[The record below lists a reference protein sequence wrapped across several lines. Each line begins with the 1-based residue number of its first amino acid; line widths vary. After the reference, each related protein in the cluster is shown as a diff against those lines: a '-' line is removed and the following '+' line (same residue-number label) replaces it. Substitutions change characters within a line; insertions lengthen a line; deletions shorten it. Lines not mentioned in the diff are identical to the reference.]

1 MVATIRNLTS
11 SSATVKYF
19 RYEAGYY
26 IGSDVDAGALRAK
39 REEHREASAW
49 HGCGAEALG
58 LKPGARVS
66 TRAFE
71 RLLQG
76 HVPGTEIRLG
86 RVRHGGYE
94 RRPGFD
100 LTFSA
105 PKSVSLAALLPTERH
120 PRGDRSVVRAHDE
133 AVRATLDWVEET
145 FLETRGWDPETR
157 QRPRVK
163 APFMAAATFRHVA
176 SRNLDPQLHTHAVI
190 ANMTRNPEGRWRS
203 VDPVALHRN
212 ARLIGAYYRD
222 RLARNLIARGYSIVP
237 AMAGRIPSFD
247 IAGLGRELCEAFS
260 TRRRE
265 ILAFVE
271 DRGWDGSEAQRQIAT
286 LATRGRKAE
295 PLQAMLRTL
304 WRERAESLG
313 FGGVSVSRSVDG
325 VSLQPAPSALEIV
338 GRTVSRLEERYPVF
352 AERELEALA
361 LGHSPGRHSLGE
373 IREAVAWMVRDGHLV
388 EAELRG
394 SDRSYVTDRTLK
406 AERRVIAAM
415 KAGLGVGEALA
426 GADEVA
432 AHLAGAGLT
441 AGQQEAV
448 RTVLLSRDRIVGV
461 QGWAGTGKT
470 TMLHHVWELA
480 GDRPVVGLAPEARAA
495 RVLERES
502 GMNVRT
508 LQWFLTR
515 CGSALGDDRAEDR
528 LKQMFGGSLVVLDE
542 ASLVSTDRM
551 GSLMRIAD
559 RLGVARLVL
568 VGDTGQ
574 LRAVEAGQPFLQL
587 QRAGMTT
594 VQMDEVR
601 RQRNPV
607 LRAAVLA
614 SRSGEPGKAVEL
626 LGSSMHEVAF
636 DELGQAAARTWLAL
650 APEARERTLLLA
662 PTHAHRAEING
673 TVRAALADEG
683 VLRGKALLIERL
695 VSLGMT
701 RAEKG
706 DARNY
711 REGDAVVFHQDMVN
725 YRVRKDEALTV
736 TGIEGE
742 RVALRHPDGG
752 PRHIKPAGQV
762 RYDLEVYETR
772 PIEIRA
778 GDRIR
783 WTRNDHGRG
792 LINGERAEVAAIARG
807 RVRLVLEDGRKVS
820 LRADDPQLRHIDYA
834 WSSTVRGAQGSTADE
849 VIAVLDTSQ
858 RALTDQ
864 STFYVEISRAR
875 DRAVVLTDNLD
886 ELVEVLE
893 ANTGERATALDAVGE
908 PIEMDV
914 QALAQRIPQKAPL
927 WTPGEEWAA
936 LEARARRE
944 GTVAFRAE
952 GYDALMERVR
962 ALAEQPDLPAA
973 TRDILDGLLAYDRAC
988 RESDAAAREFLGLLD
1003 AHTETRR
1010 GLEEAAGS
1018 ARRTIAGL
1026 EGYGDWRALSE
1037 RLIASGEA
1045 LLADLGARA
1054 GDAGGE
1060 IRDGLGRLPALHAFD
1075 DAHRAFERLRD
1086 EVTAWAEEEDT
1097 IPFYAEGH
1105 DALLKSARALAGMAD
1120 LPAHALEAAEEV
1132 IAEAEAC
1139 ERRRAKIDALRA
1151 EATRLLKERGEM
1163 EVALSEVPEDQ
1174 LVPYTEG
1181 ADYAAWSARCEAAA
1195 ERWQAMRD
1203 DVDTWDPH
1211 LDRPGVGTAALE
1223 ADLARLGEL
1232 RGHDEAWAELCVM
1245 HSGIAERA
1253 RAEGKATFDLPEWN
1267 ELADKAGALLARPG
1281 LPEAAARGAK
1291 AVLDYDR
1298 RCREVDAFLE
1308 GAEAHGARWDALRA
1322 EAARRGENVS
1332 IIDLPGYAPL
1342 TEAEQTLRETG
1353 EAMLADGGGP
1363 QLTRVPDGAKRAA
1376 AALERLESHALLD
1389 RCVAAMNGLMES
1401 AGVAWASFPGDPPHK
1416 AFDDAEE
1423 LAKERGLEDEARRRL
1438 EAAIEEQAALLAR
1451 LAAIRQLLR
1460 DMEAL
1465 DRHEQEF
1472 GESAARYEGLLRDLV
1487 PGWEDWRAAHEAFPE
1502 AARPPLEDAAF
1513 EEFRQA
1519 RPDLVDEIREAVG
1532 IARDRLALAASEL
1545 DLDTAMGGAGYMEEA
1560 GAWQLDADDFTNA
1573 CGRDAVK
1580 GDLVCFSV
1588 GADSLPGSDGEVRVI
1603 AELVT
1608 RSAKMSDLDDPC
1620 TLETRWRSDGGPGG
1634 QITVP
1639 LGTLTGDG
1647 CTRAV
1652 RGPGD
1657 DDEAARSWAVDEQ
1670 AWELEAARQKL
1681 LEAIRRELHQSKK
1694 LSMGRA
1700 GG

>member
-1 MVATIRNLTS
+1 MVATVRNLTS
-11 SSATVKYF
+11 SSATLEYF
-19 RYEAGYY
+19 RHDGGYY
-26 IGSDVDAGALRAK
+26 VGSKGDAEALHAK

-49 HGCGAEALG
+49 HGSGLAALG

-66 TRAFE
+66 SRAFE
-71 RLLQG
+71 KLLQG

-86 RVRHGGYE
+86 RVRHGGHE
-94 RRPGFD
+94 RRPAFD

-133 AVRATLDWVEET
+133 AVRATLDWVEAA
-145 FLETRGWDPETR
+145 FLETRGWDPETG

-190 ANMTRNPEGRWRS
+190 ANMTRDPEGRWRS
-203 VDPVALHRN
+203 VDPMALHRN
-212 ARLIGAYYRD
+212 ARLIGSYYRD

-237 AMAGRIPSFD
+237 AMAGRVPSFD
-247 IAGLGRELCEAFS
+247 IAGLGRELCDAFS

-265 ILAFVE
+265 ILAYVE

-295 PLQAMLRTL
+295 PLQGMLRTL
-304 WRERAESLG
+304 WRERAEALG
-313 FGGVSVSRSVDG
+313 FGGVSRSVDG
-325 VSLQPAPSALEIV
+325 VSLPPAPSALEIV

-388 EAELRG
+388 EAQLRG

-415 KAGLGVGEALA
+415 KAGLGAGEALA

-441 AGQQEAV
+441 AGQEEAV
-448 RTVLLSRDRIVGV
+448 RTVLLSRDRVVGV

-470 TMLHHVWELA
+470 TMLRHVRELS
-480 GDRPVVGLAPEARAA
+480 GECPVVGLAPSAAAA
-495 RVLERES
+495 RVLERET

-515 CGSALGDDRAEDR
+515 CGSAPGDDRAEDR
-528 LKQMFGGSLVVLDE
+528 LKQQFGGSVVVLDE
-542 ASLVSTDRM
+542 ASMVSTDQM

-559 RLGVARLVL
+559 RLGAARLAL
-568 VGDTGQ
+568 VGDTRQ

-587 QRAGMTT
+587 QRAGMATA
-594 VQMDEVR
+594 QMDEFR
-601 RQRNPV
+601 RQRDPV

-626 LGSSMHEVAF
+626 LGSSMHEVAY
-636 DELGQAAARTWLAL
+636 DELGEAAARTWLAL

-662 PTHAHRAEING
+662 PTHALRAEIHG

-683 VLRGKALLIERL
+683 VLRGKALTIERL

-752 PRHIKPAGQV
+752 PRRIKPAGQV
-762 RYDLEVYETR
+762 RYRLDVYETR

-807 RVRLVLEDGRKVS
+807 RVRLVLEDGRTVS
-820 LRADDPQLRHIDYA
+820 LRAEDPQLRHIDYA
-834 WSSTVRGAQGSTADE
+834 WSSTVRGAQGSTADG

-886 ELVEVLE
+886 ELVDVLE

-908 PIEMDV
+908 PIETDV

-944 GTVAFRAE
+944 GRVAFRTE
-952 GYDALMERVR
+952 GYDALLERAR

-973 TRDILDGLLAYDRAC
+973 TREVIDGLLAYDRAC
-988 RESDAAAREFLGLLD
+988 REGDAAAREFLGLLA
-1003 AHTETRR
+1003 AHAETRR
-1010 GLEEAAGS
+1010 GLEEAAG
-1018 ARRTIAGL
+1018 AAGCAIAGL
-1026 EGYGDWRALSE
+1026 EGYGEWRALSA
-1037 RLIASGEA
+1037 RLIANGEA
-1045 LLADLGARA
+1045 LLADLGAQA

-1060 IRDGLGRLPALHAFD
+1060 IRDGLGRLPALHALD
-1075 DAHRAFERLRD
+1075 DAHRAFESLRD
-1086 EVTAWAEEEDT
+1086 EVVARAAAEET
-1097 IPFYAEGH
+1097 IPYYAQGH
-1105 DALLKSARALAGMAD
+1105 DALLESARALAVMAD
-1120 LPAHALEAAEEV
+1120 LPTHARHAAGEV

-1139 ERRRAKIDALRA
+1139 ERRCAEIDALRA
-1151 EATRLLKERGEM
+1151 EATVLLKERGEM
-1163 EVALSEVPEDQ
+1163 EAALSEVPKNQ
-1174 LVPYTEG
+1174 LVPCTEG
-1181 ADYAAWSARCEAAA
+1181 ADYAEWSARCEAA
-1195 ERWQAMRD
+1195 EESWQSMRGEA
-1203 DVDTWDPH
+1203 DTWDPH
-1211 LDRPGVGTAALE
+1211 LDRLGEGKAALE
-1223 ADLARLGEL
+1223 ADMQELQDL
-1232 RGHDEAWAELCVM
+1232 RGHDEAWAALYAMRSEIVERVR
-1245 HSGIAERA
+1245 AERTPA
-1253 RAEGKATFDLPEWN
+1253 FDLPEWDAF
-1267 ELADKAGALLARPG
+1267 ADRARALKARPG
-1281 LPEAAARGAK
+1281 LPEAADRAAE

-1298 RCREVDAFLE
+1298 RCREVDAFFE

-1322 EAARRGENVS
+1322 EAAHGENVS
-1332 IIDLPGYAPL
+1332 IVDLPGYAPL
-1342 TEAEQTLRETG
+1342 TEAELALHATG
-1353 EAMLADGGGP
+1353 ERVLAGGGGP
-1363 QLTRVPDGAKRAA
+1363 HLDRVPDGAERAA
-1376 AALERLESHALLD
+1376 DAFEQLESHALLD
-1389 RCVAAMNGLMES
+1389 RYVVAMDGLEEA
-1401 AGVAWASFPGDPPHK
+1401 AGGAWATLPDISPDK
-1416 AFDDAEE
+1416 ALDEAQTLANEPALEE
-1423 LAKERGLEDEARRRL
+1423 EARRRL
-1438 EAAIEEQAALLAR
+1438 EAAAEEHEALLAQ
-1451 LAAIRQLLR
+1451 LAAIGQLLR

-1465 DRHEQEF
+1465 DRLEQEF
-1472 GESAARYEGLLRDLV
+1472 GKSAARFEGLPRSLV
-1487 PGWEDWRAAHEAFPE
+1487 PGWEDFRAAHEAFPE

-1513 EEFRQA
+1513 ETFRQD
-1519 RPDLVDEIREAVG
+1519 RPDLVDELREAVG
-1532 IARDRLALAASEL
+1532 IVQDRLAPAASEL
-1545 DLDTAMGGAGYMEEA
+1545 DLDNAMGGAAYLEEA
-1560 GAWQLDADDFTNA
+1560 GAWQPDATDFPIE
-1573 CGRDAVK
+1573 CKRDIVA
-1580 GDLVCFSV
+1580 GDIVHFTAQ
-1588 GADSLPGSDGEVRVI
+1588 ADALPGSLDGEDAREVQVVALIVDRT
-1603 AELVT
+1603 AGKWEDE
-1608 RSAKMSDLDDPC
+1608 DLC
-1620 TLETRWRSDGGPGG
+1620 TLETLWRSDDGPGG
-1634 QITVP
+1634 TFAEQLDLLTV
-1639 LGTLTGDG
+1639 GD
-1647 CTRAV
+1647 CARMMREQEEERVSAEVELEEARAV
-1652 RGPGD
+1652 
-1657 DDEAARSWAVDEQ
+1657 V
-1670 AWELEAARQKL
+1670 WE
-1681 LEAIRRELHQSKK
+1681 IH
-1694 LSMGRA
+1694 LSMSMTM
-1700 GG
+1700 

>member
-26 IGSDVDAGALRAK
+26 IGSKGDAEALRAK

-66 TRAFE
+66 SRAFE
-71 RLLQG
+71 KLLQG

-145 FLETRGWDPETR
+145 FLETRGWDPETGR
-157 QRPRVK
+157 RPRVK
-163 APFMAAATFRHVA
+163 VPFMAAALFRHIA

-190 ANMTRNPEGRWRS
+190 ANVTRDPEGRWRS
-203 VDPVALHRN
+203 VDPIALHRN

-222 RLARNLIARGYSIVP
+222 RLARNLIAHGYSIVP

-265 ILAFVE
+265 VLAYVE

-295 PLQAMLRTL
+295 PLQGMLRTL

-313 FGGVSVSRSVDG
+313 FGAVSISRSVDG
-325 VSLQPAPSALEIV
+325 VSLPPAPSALEIV

-388 EAELRG
+388 EAQLRG

-415 KAGLGVGEALA
+415 KAGLGAGEALA

-441 AGQQEAV
+441 AGQEEAV

-470 TMLHHVWELA
+470 TMLRHVWELA
-480 GDRPVVGLAPEARAA
+480 GERPVLGLAPEARAA

-515 CGSALGDDRAEDR
+515 CGSALGDDGAEDR
-528 LKQMFGGSLVVLDE
+528 LRQMFGGSVVVLDE

-551 GSLMRIAD
+551 GSLMRIAA
-559 RLGVARLVL
+559 RLGAARLVL

-636 DELGQAAARTWLAL
+636 DELGAEAARTWLAL
-650 APEARERTLLLA
+650 APEARDRTLLLA
-662 PTHAHRAEING
+662 PTHALRAEING
-673 TVRAALADEG
+673 TIRAELADEG
-683 VLRGKALLIERL
+683 GLRGKALTIERL

-706 DARNY
+706 DVRNY
-711 REGDAVVFHQDMVN
+711 REGDAVMFHQDMVN

-736 TGIEGE
+736 TGIEGD
-742 RVALRHPDGG
+742 RVLLRHPGGG

-783 WTRNDHGRG
+783 WTRNDHGRE
-792 LINGERAEVAAIARG
+792 LVNGERAEVAAIARG

-834 WSSTVRGAQGSTADE
+834 WSSTVRGAQGSTADG

-914 QALAQRIPQKAPL
+914 QALAQRIPLKAPL

-952 GYDALMERVR
+952 GYDALMERAR
-962 ALAEQPDLPAA
+962 TLAEQPDLPAA
-973 TRDILDGLLAYDRAC
+973 TQEVLDGLEAYDRAC
-988 RESDAAAREFLGLLD
+988 REGDAAAREFLGLLD
-1003 AHTETRR
+1003 AHAETRQ
-1010 GLEEAAGS
+1010 GLEEAAG
-1018 ARRTIAGL
+1018 ADGRTIAGL

-1037 RLIASGEA
+1037 RLIANGEA
-1045 LLADLGARA
+1045 LLA
-1054 GDAGGE
+1054 
-1060 IRDGLGRLPALHAFD
+1060 
-1075 DAHRAFERLRD
+1075 
-1086 EVTAWAEEEDT
+1086 V
-1097 IPFYAEGH
+1097 
-1105 DALLKSARALAGMAD
+1105 LA
-1120 LPAHALEAAEEV
+1120 
-1132 IAEAEAC
+1132 I
-1139 ERRRAKIDALRA
+1139 
-1151 EATRLLKERGEM
+1151 T
-1163 EVALSEVPEDQ
+1163 Q
-1174 LVPYTEG
+1174 
-1181 ADYAAWSARCEAAA
+1181 
-1195 ERWQAMRD
+1195 
-1203 DVDTWDPH
+1203 
-1211 LDRPGVGTAALE
+1211 
-1223 ADLARLGEL
+1223 
-1232 RGHDEAWAELCVM
+1232 
-1245 HSGIAERA
+1245 
-1253 RAEGKATFDLPEWN
+1253 
-1267 ELADKAGALLARPG
+1267 
-1281 LPEAAARGAK
+1281 
-1291 AVLDYDR
+1291 
-1298 RCREVDAFLE
+1298 
-1308 GAEAHGARWDALRA
+1308 
-1322 EAARRGENVS
+1322 
-1332 IIDLPGYAPL
+1332 
-1342 TEAEQTLRETG
+1342 
-1353 EAMLADGGGP
+1353 
-1363 QLTRVPDGAKRAA
+1363 KRA
-1376 AALERLESHALLD
+1376 
-1389 RCVAAMNGLMES
+1389 
-1401 AGVAWASFPGDPPHK
+1401 
-1416 AFDDAEE
+1416 
-1423 LAKERGLEDEARRRL
+1423 
-1438 EAAIEEQAALLAR
+1438 
-1451 LAAIRQLLR
+1451 
-1460 DMEAL
+1460 
-1465 DRHEQEF
+1465 
-1472 GESAARYEGLLRDLV
+1472 Y
-1487 PGWEDWRAAHEAFPE
+1487 
-1502 AARPPLEDAAF
+1502 
-1513 EEFRQA
+1513 
-1519 RPDLVDEIREAVG
+1519 
-1532 IARDRLALAASEL
+1532 
-1545 DLDTAMGGAGYMEEA
+1545 
-1560 GAWQLDADDFTNA
+1560 
-1573 CGRDAVK
+1573 
-1580 GDLVCFSV
+1580 
-1588 GADSLPGSDGEVRVI
+1588 SLI
-1603 AELVT
+1603 
-1608 RSAKMSDLDDPC
+1608 
-1620 TLETRWRSDGGPGG
+1620 
-1634 QITVP
+1634 
-1639 LGTLTGDG
+1639 
-1647 CTRAV
+1647 
-1652 RGPGD
+1652 
-1657 DDEAARSWAVDEQ
+1657 
-1670 AWELEAARQKL
+1670 
-1681 LEAIRRELHQSKK
+1681 
-1694 LSMGRA
+1694 
-1700 GG
+1700 

>member
-1 MVATIRNLTS
+1 MVATVRNLTS
-11 SSATVKYF
+11 SSATLEYF
-19 RYEAGYY
+19 RHDGGYY
-26 IGSDVDAGALRAK
+26 VGSKGDAGALHAK

-49 HGCGAEALG
+49 HGSGLEALG

-66 TRAFE
+66 SRAFE

-86 RVRHGGYE
+86 RVRHGGHE
-94 RRPGFD
+94 RRPAFD

-133 AVRATLDWVEET
+133 AVRATLDWVEEA

-190 ANMTRNPEGRWRS
+190 ANMTRDADGRWRS
-203 VDPVALHRN
+203 VDPMALHRN

-237 AMAGRIPSFD
+237 AMAGRVPSFD
-247 IAGLGRELCEAFS
+247 IAGFGRELREAFS

-265 ILAFVE
+265 ILAYVE
-271 DRGWDGSEAQRQIAT
+271 DRGWDGTEAQRQIAT

-295 PLQAMLRTL
+295 PLQGMLRTL
-304 WRERAESLG
+304 WGERAEALG
-313 FGGVSVSRSVDG
+313 FGAVSVSRSRDG
-325 VSLQPAPSALEIV
+325 VSLPPAPSALEIV

-352 AERELEALA
+352 AECELEALA

-373 IREAVAWMVRDGHLV
+373 IREAVAWMVKDGHLV
-388 EAELRG
+388 EAEQRG

-415 KAGLGVGEALA
+415 KAGLGAGEALA
-426 GADEVA
+426 GAGEVA

-441 AGQQEAV
+441 AGQEEAV

-470 TMLHHVWELA
+470 TMLRHVRGLA
-480 GDRPVVGLAPEARAA
+480 GKRPVLGLAPEARAA

-515 CGSALGDDRAEDR
+515 CGSALGDDGAEDR

-559 RLGVARLVL
+559 RLGVARLAL

-574 LRAVEAGQPFLQL
+574 LRAVDAGQPFLQL

-594 VQMDEVR
+594 VEMDEIR

-636 DELGQAAARTWLAL
+636 DELGEAAARVWLAL

-662 PTHAHRAEING
+662 PTHARRDEIHE
-673 TVRAALADEG
+673 TVRAVLADEG
-683 VLRGKALLIERL
+683 VLRGKALTIERL
-695 VSLGMT
+695 VNLGMT
-701 RAEKG
+701 RAEKA
-706 DARNY
+706 DVRNY

-725 YRVRKDEALTV
+725 YRLKKDEALTV

-742 RVALRHPDGG
+742 RVALGHPDGK
-752 PRHIKPAGQV
+752 PRHVKPAGRV
-762 RYDLEVYETR
+762 RYYLDVFETR

-792 LINGERAEVAAIARG
+792 LINGERAEVAAIARN
-807 RVRLVLEDGRKVS
+807 RVRLVLEEGREVS

-834 WSSTVRGAQGSTADE
+834 WSSTVRGAQGSTADG
-849 VIAVLDTSQ
+849 VIAVLDTSH

-914 QALAQRIPQKAPL
+914 QALALRIPQKAPL

-962 ALAEQPDLPAA
+962 VLAERPDLPAA
-973 TRDILDGLLAYDRAC
+973 TREVLDGLLAYDRAC
-988 RESDAAAREFLGLLD
+988 REGDAAAREFAALLA
-1003 AHTETRR
+1003 AHAKTRR
-1010 GLEEAAGS
+1010 GLEEAAG
-1018 ARRTIAGL
+1018 ADGHAIAGL
-1026 EGYGDWRALSE
+1026 EGYGDWRAHSA
-1037 RLIASGEA
+1037 RLIANGEA
-1045 LLADLGARA
+1045 LLAELGALA
-1054 GDAGGE
+1054 GDAGRE
-1060 IRDGLGRLPALHAFD
+1060 IRDGLSRLPALHTLD
-1075 DAHRAFERLRD
+1075 DAHRAFETLRD
-1086 EVTAWAEEEDT
+1086 QVARAAEEEDT
-1097 IPFYAEGH
+1097 IPYYAEGH

-1120 LPAHALEAAEEV
+1120 LSAHARKAAEEV
-1132 IAEAEAC
+1132 VAEAKAC
-1139 ERRRAKIDALRA
+1139 KRRRAEIGALGTK
-1151 EATRLLKERGEM
+1151 ATKLLKKRGEI
-1163 EVALSEVPEDQ
+1163 ETAFREDPANR
-1174 LVPYTEG
+1174 LVPTTG
-1181 ADYAAWSARCEAAA
+1181 SPDYAAWSARCEAA
-1195 ERWQAMRD
+1195 EKRWKAIRSD
-1203 DVDTWDPH
+1203 AVTWDPH
-1211 LDRPGVGTAALE
+1211 LDRPEVDKEALE
-1223 ADLARLGEL
+1223 ADMDRLGDL
-1232 RGHDEAWAELCVM
+1232 RGHDKAWAALYAIRSDIV
-1245 HSGIAERA
+1245 ERA
-1253 RAEGKATFDLPEWN
+1253 RAERTAPFDLPEWDAF
-1267 ELADKAGALLARPG
+1267 ADKARALKARPG
-1281 LPEAAARGAK
+1281 LPEAADRAAE
-1291 AVLDYDR
+1291 AVLDYDS
-1298 RCREVDAFLE
+1298 RCRFLPS
-1308 GAEAHGARWDALRA
+1308 AEAHGARWDALRA
-1322 EAARRGENVS
+1322 EAATGENVS
-1332 IIDLPGYAPL
+1332 IVDLSGYAPL
-1342 TEAEQTLRETG
+1342 TEAERTLRETG
-1353 EAMLADGGGP
+1353 EAILADGGGP
-1363 QLTRVPDGAKRAA
+1363 HLDRIPDGAARAA
-1376 AALERLESHALLD
+1376 AALEGLESHALLD
-1389 RCVAAMNGLMES
+1389 RCVAAMNGLEEA
-1401 AGVAWASFPGDPPHK
+1401 AGGAWASFPGDPLGETVE
-1416 AFDDAEE
+1416 DAEA

-1438 EAAIEEQAALLAR
+1438 KAAIEEQAALLAQ

-1487 PGWEDWRAAHEAFPE
+1487 PGWGDWRTAHEAFPE

-1519 RPDLVDEIREAVG
+1519 RPDVVDEIRKAVETV
-1532 IARDRLALAASEL
+1532 RDRLALAAPEL
-1545 DLDTAMGGAGYMEEA
+1545 GLDTAMGGAAYLEET
-1560 GAWQLDADDFTNA
+1560 GAWQPDAADFSIE
-1573 CGRDAVK
+1573 CKRDIVA
-1580 GDLVCFSV
+1580 GDIVHFMAQ
-1588 GADSLPGSDGEVRVI
+1588 ADALPGSLDGEDAREVQVLALIVDRT
-1603 AELVT
+1603 AGKWEDE
-1608 RSAKMSDLDDPC
+1608 DLC
-1620 TLETRWRSDGGPGG
+1620 TLETLWRSDDGPGG
-1634 QITVP
+1634 TFALQLDVLTV
-1639 LGTLTGDG
+1639 GD
-1647 CTRAV
+1647 CARMMREQEEERVSAEVELEEARAV
-1652 RGPGD
+1652 
-1657 DDEAARSWAVDEQ
+1657 V
-1670 AWELEAARQKL
+1670 WE
-1681 LEAIRRELHQSKK
+1681 IH
-1694 LSMGRA
+1694 LSMKMSRTR
-1700 GG
+1700 

>member
-1 MVATIRNLTS
+1 MVTTVRNLTS
-11 SSATVKYF
+11 SSATVQYF

-26 IGSDVDAGALRAK
+26 IGSKGDAEALRAK

-145 FLETRGWDPETR
+145 LLETRGWDPETR

-163 APFMAAATFRHVA
+163 APFMAAALFRHVA

-190 ANMTRNPEGRWRS
+190 ANMTRDPKGRWRS
-203 VDPVALHRN
+203 VDPIALHRN

-260 TRRRE
+260 MRRRE
-265 ILAFVE
+265 ILAYVE

-313 FGGVSVSRSVDG
+313 FGAVSISRSVEG
-325 VSLQPAPSALEIV
+325 VSLPPAPSALEIV

-415 KAGLGVGEALA
+415 KAGLGAGEALA

-470 TMLHHVWELA
+470 TMLRHVWELA
-480 GDRPVVGLAPEARAA
+480 GDRPVLGLAPEARAA

-528 LKQMFGGSLVVLDE
+528 LRQMFGGSLVVLDE

-636 DELGQAAARTWLAL
+636 DELGEAAARTWLAL

-662 PTHAHRAEING
+662 PTHAHRADING

-683 VLRGKALLIERL
+683 VLRGKALTIERL

-706 DARNY
+706 DVRNY

-742 RVALRHPDGG
+742 RVVLRHPDGR
-752 PRHIKPAGQV
+752 PRHIKPAGRV
-762 RYDLEVYETR
+762 RYDLDVYETR

-783 WTRNDHGRG
+783 WTRNDHGRE
-792 LINGERAEVAAIARG
+792 LVNGERAEVAAIARG

-834 WSSTVRGAQGSTADE
+834 WSSTVRGAQGSTADG

-908 PIEMDV
+908 PIETDV
-914 QALAQRIPQKAPL
+914 QVLARRIPQKAPL

-936 LEARARRE
+936 VEARARRE

-952 GYDALMERVR
+952 GYDALLERAR
-962 ALAEQPDLPAA
+962 ALTERPDLPAA
-973 TRDILDGLLAYDRAC
+973 TREVLDGLLAYDRAC
-988 RESDAAAREFLGLLD
+988 REGDAAAREFLGLLD
-1003 AHTETRR
+1003 AHAETRR
-1010 GLEEAAGS
+1010 VLEEAAG
-1018 ARRTIAGL
+1018 AAGRAIAGL
-1026 EGYGDWRALSE
+1026 EGYGDWRAYSG
-1037 RLIASGEA
+1037 RLIANGEA
-1045 LLADLGARA
+1045 LLAELGARA

-1060 IRDGLGRLPALHAFD
+1060 IRDGLGRLPALHALD
-1075 DAHRAFERLRD
+1075 DAHRAFETLRD
-1086 EVTAWAEEEDT
+1086 EVTARAAEEDT
-1097 IPFYAEGH
+1097 IPYYAEGH

-1120 LPAHALEAAEEV
+1120 LPAHAREAAEEV
-1132 IAEAEAC
+1132 IADAKAC
-1139 ERRRAKIDALRA
+1139 ERRRAEIDALRA
-1151 EATRLLKERGEM
+1151 EAARLLKERGEM
-1163 EVALSEVPEDQ
+1163 EAAFREDPANR
-1174 LVPYTEG
+1174 LVPTTEG
-1181 ADYAAWSARCEAAA
+1181 ADYAAWSARCEAA
-1195 ERWQAMRD
+1195 EKRWKAMHD
-1203 DVDTWDPH
+1203 DADTWDPH
-1211 LDRPGVGTAALE
+1211 LARLGDGKAALE
-1223 ADLARLGEL
+1223 ADMDRLGDL
-1232 RGHDEAWAELCVM
+1232 RGHDKAWAELYAMRSDIV
-1245 HSGIAERA
+1245 ERA
-1253 RAEGKATFDLPEWN
+1253 RAEGKVTFDLPEWN

-1281 LPEAAARGAK
+1281 LPEAAARGAR
-1291 AVLDYDR
+1291 AILDYDS
-1298 RCREVDAFLE
+1298 RCRFLPS
-1308 GAEAHGARWDALRA
+1308 AEAHGARWDALQA
-1322 EAARRGENVS
+1322 EAARGENVS

-1342 TEAEQTLRETG
+1342 TEAERALRAVG
-1353 EAMLADGGGP
+1353 EAMLAGGGGP
-1363 QLTRVPDGAKRAA
+1363 HLDRVPDGAKRAA
-1376 AALERLESHALLD
+1376 TAQERLESHALLD
-1389 RCVAAMNGLMES
+1389 RCVAAMNGLEEA
-1401 AGVAWASFPGDPPHK
+1401 AGGAWASFPGDPPHK

-1438 EAAIEEQAALLAR
+1438 EAAIEEQAALLAQ

-1465 DRHEQEF
+1465 DRLEQEF
-1472 GESAARYEGLLRDLV
+1472 VESAAQYEGLLRDLV
-1487 PGWEDWRAAHEAFPE
+1487 PGWGDWRAAHEAFPE
-1502 AARPPLEDAAF
+1502 AARPPLEDTAF

-1519 RPDLVDEIREAVG
+1519 RPDLADEIREAVG
-1532 IARDRLALAASEL
+1532 TARDRLALAASEL

-1560 GAWQLDADDFTNA
+1560 GAWQLDAADFTNA

-1588 GADSLPGSDGEVRVI
+1588 GADSLPGSDGEEREVRVI

-1652 RGPGD
+1652 RPPGD

-1670 AWELEAARQKL
+1670 EWELEAARREL
-1681 LEAIRRELHQSKK
+1681 LEAIRRERHESK
-1694 LSMGRA
+1694 SMKM
-1700 GG
+1700 

>member
-11 SSATVKYF
+11 SSATVEYF
-19 RYEAGYY
+19 RHEAGYY
-26 IGSDVDAGALRAK
+26 IGLKGDAEALRAK

-49 HGCGAEALG
+49 HGSGLEALG

-66 TRAFE
+66 SRAFE
-71 RLLQG
+71 ELLQG

-86 RVRHGGYE
+86 RVRHGE
-94 RRPGFD
+94 HEHRPGFD

-120 PRGDRSVVRAHDE
+120 PRGDRLVKQAHDE
-133 AVRATLDWVEET
+133 AVRATLNWVEKT
-145 FLETRGWDPETR
+145 FLETRGWDPETGR
-157 QRPRVK
+157 RPRVK
-163 APFMAAATFRHVA
+163 APFMTAALFRHIA

-190 ANMTRNPEGRWRS
+190 VNVTRDADDRWRS

-222 RLARNLIARGYSIVP
+222 QLARNLIARKYSIVP

-247 IAGLGRELCEAFS
+247 IAGLGRELCDAFS

-265 ILAFVE
+265 ILAYVE
-271 DRGWDGSEAQRQIAT
+271 DRGWNGSEAQRQIAT

-295 PLQAMLRTL
+295 PLKAMLRTL

-313 FGGVSVSRSVDG
+313 FGAISVSRSREG
-325 VSLQPAPSALEIV
+325 VSLPPVPSALEIV

-352 AERELEALA
+352 PERELEALA
-361 LGHSPGRHSLGE
+361 LSHSPGRYSLDK

-388 EAELRG
+388 EAQLRG

-415 KAGLGVGEALA
+415 KAGLGAGEALA

-441 AGQQEAV
+441 AGQEEAV

-470 TMLHHVWELA
+470 TMLRHVRELA
-480 GDRPVVGLAPEARAA
+480 GERPVLGLAPEARAA

-515 CGSALGDDRAEDR
+515 CGSALGDEGAEDR
-528 LKQMFGGSLVVLDE
+528 LRQMFGGSLVVLDE

-587 QRAGMTT
+587 QRAGMAT

-614 SRSGEPGKAVEL
+614 ARSGEPGKAVEL

-636 DELGQAAARTWLAL
+636 DELGQEAARIWLAL

-662 PTHAHRAEING
+662 PTHALRAEING
-673 TVRAALADEG
+673 TIRAALADEG
-683 VLRGKALLIERL
+683 VLRGKALTIERL
-695 VSLGMT
+695 VSLHMT
-701 RAEKG
+701 GAEKG
-706 DARNY
+706 DVRNY
-711 REGDAVVFHQDMVN
+711 REGDAVMFHQDMVN

-736 TGIEGE
+736 TGIEGD
-742 RVALRHPDGG
+742 RVLLRHPDGG
-752 PRHIKPAGQV
+752 SRHIKPAGEV
-762 RYDLEVYETR
+762 RHDLEVYETR

-783 WTRNDHGRG
+783 WTRNDNGRE
-792 LINGERAEVAAIARG
+792 LINGEQAEVAAIARG

-834 WSSTVRGAQGSTADE
+834 WSSTVRGAQGSTEDG

-914 QALAQRIPQKAPL
+914 QALAQRIPLKGRIC
-927 WTPGEEWAA
+927 TPDEEWAA
-936 LEARARRE
+936 VEARARRE

-973 TRDILDGLLAYDRAC
+973 TREVLDRLLAYDRAC
-988 RESDAAAREFLGLLD
+988 REGDAAAREFLGLLA
-1003 AHTETRR
+1003 AHAETRR
-1010 GLEEAAGS
+1010 GLEEAAG
-1018 ARRTIAGL
+1018 AAGRAIAGL
-1026 EGYGDWRALSE
+1026 EGYGDWRALSA
-1037 RLIASGEA
+1037 RLIANGEA
-1045 LLADLGARA
+1045 LLAELGARA

-1060 IRDGLGRLPALHAFD
+1060 IRDGLGRLPALHTLD
-1075 DAHRAFERLRD
+1075 DAHRAFDRLRD
-1086 EVTAWAEEEDT
+1086 EVTARAAEEDT
-1097 IPFYAEGH
+1097 ITYYAEGH
-1105 DALLKSARALAGMAD
+1105 DALLESARALAGMAD
-1120 LPAHALEAAEEV
+1120 LPAHALEAAGEV

-1139 ERRRAKIDALRA
+1139 ERRRAEIVALRA
-1151 EATRLLKERGEM
+1151 EATLLLEKRGEM
-1163 EVALSEVPEDQ
+1163 EAALSEVPEDQ
-1174 LVPYTEG
+1174 LVPYTRD
-1181 ADYAAWSARCEAAA
+1181 ADYAAWSADCEEAA
-1195 ERWQAMRD
+1195 EGWQAMRD
-1203 DVDTWDPH
+1203 ERDTWDPH
-1211 LDRPGVGTAALE
+1211 LDRPGVGKAALE
-1223 ADLARLGEL
+1223 ADLDRLGEL
-1232 RGHDEAWAELCVM
+1232 RGHDEAWAKLCVM
-1245 HSGIAERA
+1245 HGGIAERA
-1253 RAEGKATFDLPEWN
+1253 RAEGKATFDQPEWDAFAN
-1267 ELADKAGALLARPG
+1267 KAGALLARPG
-1281 LPEAAARGAK
+1281 LPEAAARGAR
-1291 AVLDYDR
+1291 AILDYDR
-1298 RCREVDAFLE
+1298 RCREVDAFLAS
-1308 GAEAHGARWDALRA
+1308 AEAHGARWDALRA
-1322 EAARRGENVS
+1322 EAATGENVS
-1332 IIDLPGYAPL
+1332 IVDLPGYAPL
-1342 TEAEQTLRETG
+1342 TEAEGALRETG
-1353 EAMLADGGGP
+1353 EAILADHTGTH
-1363 QLTRVPDGAKRAA
+1363 LTRVQDGAALA
-1376 AALERLESHALLD
+1376 TAALERLESHALLD
-1389 RCVAAMNGLMES
+1389 RCVAAIDALKEA
-1401 AGVAWASFPGDPPHK
+1401 AGGAWASLPGDPPHK
-1416 AFDDAEE
+1416 ALEDAEA

-1438 EAAIEEQAALLAR
+1438 EAAIEEQAALLAQ

-1472 GESAARYEGLLRDLV
+1472 GESAARYEELPRSLV

-1519 RPDLVDEIREAVG
+1519 RPDLVDQIREAVG
-1532 IARDRLALAASEL
+1532 VARDRLALAASEL

-1588 GADSLPGSDGEVRVI
+1588 GADSLPGGDGEEREVRVI

-1620 TLETRWRSDGGPGG
+1620 TLETLWRSDGGPTG

-1639 LGTLTGDG
+1639 LGTLAGDG

-1670 AWELEAARQKL
+1670 AWKLEEERREL
-1681 LEAIRRELHQSKK
+1681 LEAMRRERH
-1694 LSMGRA
+1694 LSMKMKI
-1700 GG
+1700 

>member
-1 MVATIRNLTS
+1 M
-11 SSATVKYF
+11 
-19 RYEAGYY
+19 
-26 IGSDVDAGALRAK
+26 
-39 REEHREASAW
+39 
-49 HGCGAEALG
+49 
-58 LKPGARVS
+58 
-66 TRAFE
+66 
-71 RLLQG
+71 
-76 HVPGTEIRLG
+76 
-86 RVRHGGYE
+86 
-94 RRPGFD
+94 
-100 LTFSA
+100 
-105 PKSVSLAALLPTERH
+105 
-120 PRGDRSVVRAHDE
+120 
-133 AVRATLDWVEET
+133 
-145 FLETRGWDPETR
+145 
-157 QRPRVK
+157 
-163 APFMAAATFRHVA
+163 
-176 SRNLDPQLHTHAVI
+176 
-190 ANMTRNPEGRWRS
+190 
-203 VDPVALHRN
+203 DPVALHRN

-247 IAGLGRELCEAFS
+247 IAGFGRELCEAFS

-265 ILAFVE
+265 LLAYVE
-271 DRGWDGSEAQRQIAT
+271 DRGWNGSEAQRQIAT

-295 PLQAMLRTL
+295 PLQGMLRTL
-304 WRERAESLG
+304 WRERAEALG
-313 FGGVSVSRSVDG
+313 FGAVSVSRSREG
-325 VSLQPAPSALEIV
+325 VSLPPAPSALEIV

-388 EAELRG
+388 EAQLRG

-415 KAGLGVGEALA
+415 KAGLGAGEALA

-470 TMLHHVWELA
+470 TMLRHVWELA
-480 GDRPVVGLAPEARAA
+480 GDRPVLGLAPEARAA

-515 CGSALGDDRAEDR
+515 CGSAVGDDRAEDR
-528 LKQMFGGSLVVLDE
+528 LKQMFGGSVVVLDE

-636 DELGQAAARTWLAL
+636 DELGQEAARIWLAL
-650 APEARERTLLLA
+650 APEARDRTLLLA

-673 TVRAALADEG
+673 TIRAALADEG

-701 RAEKG
+701 GAEKG
-706 DARNY
+706 DVRNY
-711 REGDAVVFHQDMVN
+711 REGDAVMFHQDMVN

-752 PRHIKPAGQV
+752 PRHIKPAGRV

-820 LRADDPQLRHIDYA
+820 LRAEDPQLRHIDYA
-834 WSSTVRGAQGSTADE
+834 WSSTVRGAQGSTADG

-908 PIEMDV
+908 PIETDV
-914 QALAQRIPQKAPL
+914 QVLARRIPQKAPL

-936 LEARARRE
+936 VEARARRE

-952 GYDALMERVR
+952 GYDALMERAR
-962 ALAEQPDLPAA
+962 ALTERPDLPAA
-973 TRDILDGLLAYDRAC
+973 TREVLDGLLAYDRAC
-988 RESDAAAREFLGLLD
+988 REGDAAAREFLGLLA
-1003 AHTETRR
+1003 AHAETRR
-1010 GLEEAAGS
+1010 GLEEAAG
-1018 ARRTIAGL
+1018 AAGRAIAGL
-1026 EGYGDWRALSE
+1026 EGYGDWRALSA
-1037 RLIASGEA
+1037 RLIANGEA
-1045 LLADLGARA
+1045 LLAELGARA

-1060 IRDGLGRLPALHAFD
+1060 IRDGLGRLPALHALD
-1075 DAHRAFERLRD
+1075 DAHRAFETLRD
-1086 EVTAWAEEEDT
+1086 EVTARAAEEDT
-1097 IPFYAEGH
+1097 IPYYAEGH
-1105 DALLKSARALAGMAD
+1105 DALLESARALAAMAD
-1120 LPAHALEAAEEV
+1120 LPAHALEAAGEV
-1132 IAEAEAC
+1132 IAEATAC
-1139 ERRRAKIDALRA
+1139 ERRRAEIVALRA
-1151 EATRLLKERGEM
+1151 EATTLLKERGEM
-1163 EVALSEVPEDQ
+1163 EAALSEVPEDQ

-1181 ADYAAWSARCEAAA
+1181 TDYAAWSARCEGAA

-1203 DVDTWDPH
+1203 EPDTWGPH
-1211 LDRPGVGTAALE
+1211 LDRPGVGKAALE
-1223 ADLARLGEL
+1223 ADLDRLGEL
-1232 RGHDEAWAELCVM
+1232 RGHDEAWAKLYAM
-1245 HSGIAERA
+1245 HGGIAERA
-1253 RAEGKATFDLPEWN
+1253 RAEGKATFDQPEWDAF
-1267 ELADKAGALLARPG
+1267 ADKAGALLARPG
-1281 LPEAAARGAK
+1281 LPEAAARGAR
-1291 AVLDYDR
+1291 AILDYDR

-1322 EAARRGENVS
+1322 EAARGENVS

-1342 TEAEQTLRETG
+1342 TEAERALRETG
-1353 EAMLADGGGP
+1353 EAILADRTGTHLTPRVQDGP
-1363 QLTRVPDGAKRAA
+1363 VRAA

-1389 RCVAAMNGLMES
+1389 RCVAAMDALKEA
-1401 AGVAWASFPGDPPHK
+1401 AGGVWASLPGDPSHK
-1416 AFDDAEE
+1416 ALEDAEA
-1423 LAKERGLEDEARRRL
+1423 LAKERALEDAARRRL

-1451 LAAIRQLLR
+1451 LVAIRQLLR

-1465 DRHEQEF
+1465 DRLEQEL
-1472 GESAARYEGLLRDLV
+1472 GKNAARFEGLPQSMV
-1487 PGWEDWRAAHEAFPE
+1487 PGWEKWRAAQEAFPE

-1519 RPDLVDEIREAVG
+1519 RPDVVDEIRKAVETV
-1532 IARDRLALAASEL
+1532 RDRLALAAPEL
-1545 DLDTAMGGAGYMEEA
+1545 GLDTAMGGAAYLEEA
-1560 GAWQLDADDFTNA
+1560 GAWQPDAADFSIE
-1573 CGRDAVK
+1573 CKRDIVA
-1580 GDLVCFSV
+1580 GDIVHFTAQ
-1588 GADSLPGSDGEVRVI
+1588 ADALPGSLDGEDAREVQVLALIVDRT
-1603 AELVT
+1603 AGKWEDE
-1608 RSAKMSDLDDPC
+1608 DLC
-1620 TLETRWRSDGGPGG
+1620 TLETLWRSDDGPGG
-1634 QITVP
+1634 TFAVQLDLLTV
-1639 LGTLTGDG
+1639 GD
-1647 CTRAV
+1647 CARMMREHEKERVSAEVELQESRAV
-1652 RGPGD
+1652 
-1657 DDEAARSWAVDEQ
+1657 V
-1670 AWELEAARQKL
+1670 WE
-1681 LEAIRRELHQSKK
+1681 IH
-1694 LSMGRA
+1694 LSMRMSKSRTM
-1700 GG
+1700 

>member
-11 SSATVKYF
+11 SSATLEYF
-19 RYEAGYY
+19 RHDGGYY
-26 IGSDVDAGALRAK
+26 VGSKGDAGALRAK

-66 TRAFE
+66 SRAFE

-86 RVRHGGYE
+86 RVRHGGHE
-94 RRPGFD
+94 RRPAFD

-145 FLETRGWDPETR
+145 LLETRGWDPETR

-190 ANMTRNPEGRWRS
+190 ANVTRDADGRWRS

-222 RLARNLIARGYSIVP
+222 RLARNLIAHGYSIVP

-247 IAGLGRELCEAFS
+247 IAGLGRELREAFS

-265 ILAFVE
+265 ILAYVE
-271 DRGWDGSEAQRQIAT
+271 DRGWNGSEAQRQIAT

-295 PLQAMLRTL
+295 PLQGMLRTL

-313 FGGVSVSRSVDG
+313 FGAVSISRSGDG
-325 VSLQPAPSALEIV
+325 VSLPPAPSALEIV

-352 AERELEALA
+352 PERELEALA

-388 EAELRG
+388 EAQLRG

-415 KAGLGVGEALA
+415 KAGLGAGEALA

-441 AGQQEAV
+441 AGQEEAV

-470 TMLHHVWELA
+470 TMLRHVWELA
-480 GDRPVVGLAPEARAA
+480 GDRPVLGLAPEARAA

-515 CGSALGDDRAEDR
+515 CGSALGDDGAEDR
-528 LKQMFGGSLVVLDE
+528 LKQMFGGSVVVLDE

-636 DELGQAAARTWLAL
+636 DELGQEAARIWLAL
-650 APEARERTLLLA
+650 APEARDRTLLLA

-673 TVRAALADEG
+673 TIRSVLADEG
-683 VLRGKALLIERL
+683 VLRGKALMIERL

-701 RAEKG
+701 GAEKG
-706 DARNY
+706 DVRNY
-711 REGDAVVFHQDMVN
+711 REGDAVMFHQDMVN

-742 RVALRHPDGG
+742 RVLLRHPDGG
-752 PRHIKPAGQV
+752 PRHIKPAGGV

-783 WTRNDHGRG
+783 WTRNDHGRE
-792 LINGERAEVAAIARG
+792 LVNGERAEVAAIARG

-834 WSSTVRGAQGSTADE
+834 WSSTVRGAQGSTADG

-908 PIEMDV
+908 PVEMDV
-914 QALAQRIPQKAPL
+914 LALAQRIPQKAPL

-936 LEARARRE
+936 VEARARRE

-952 GYDALMERVR
+952 GYDALLERAR
-962 ALAEQPDLPAA
+962 ALAERPDLPAA
-973 TRDILDGLLAYDRAC
+973 TREVLDGLEAYDRAC
-988 RESDAAAREFLGLLD
+988 REGDAAAREFAALLA
-1003 AHTETRR
+1003 AHAETRR
-1010 GLEEAAGS
+1010 GLEEAAG
-1018 ARRTIAGL
+1018 AAGRAIAGL
-1026 EGYGDWRALSE
+1026 EGYGDWRALSA
-1037 RLIASGEA
+1037 RLIANGEA
-1045 LLADLGARA
+1045 LLAELGARA

-1060 IRDGLGRLPALHAFD
+1060 IRDGLGRLPALHTLD
-1075 DAHRAFERLRD
+1075 DAHRAFDRLRD
-1086 EVTAWAEEEDT
+1086 EVTARAAEEDT

-1105 DALLKSARALAGMAD
+1105 DALLESARALAAMAD
-1120 LPAHALEAAEEV
+1120 LPAHAREAAGEV
-1132 IAEAEAC
+1132 IAEATAC
-1139 ERRRAKIDALRA
+1139 ERRRAEIVALRA
-1151 EATRLLKERGEM
+1151 EATVLLKERGEM
-1163 EVALSEVPEDQ
+1163 EAALIEVPANR

-1181 ADYAAWSARCEAAA
+1181 ADYAPWSARCEAAA

-1203 DVDTWDPH
+1203 EPDTWDPH
-1211 LDRPGVGTAALE
+1211 LDRPGVGKAALE
-1223 ADLARLGEL
+1223 ADMDRLGDL
-1232 RGHDEAWAELCVM
+1232 GGHDEAWAKLYAMRSDIV
-1245 HSGIAERA
+1245 ERA
-1253 RAEGKATFDLPEWN
+1253 RAERTAAFDLPEWVAF
-1267 ELADKAGALLARPG
+1267 ADNARALKARPG
-1281 LPEAAARGAK
+1281 LPKAANRAAEV
-1291 AVLDYDR
+1291 VLDYDDR
-1298 RCREVDAFLE
+1298 YREVDGFLAS
-1308 GAEAHGARWDALRA
+1308 AEAHGARWDALRA
-1322 EAARRGENVS
+1322 EAARGDSVS

-1342 TEAEQTLRETG
+1342 TEAERALRTVG
-1353 EAMLADGGGP
+1353 EAMLANGGGP
-1363 QLTRVPDGAKRAA
+1363 QLTRVPDGAALA
-1376 AALERLESHALLD
+1376 TAALERLESHALLD
-1389 RCVAAMNGLMES
+1389 RCVAAMNGLEEA
-1401 AGVAWASFPGDPPHK
+1401 AGGAWASFPDDPLGEAAK
-1416 AFDDAEE
+1416 DAEA

-1438 EAAIEEQAALLAR
+1438 EAAIEEQAALLAQ

-1472 GESAARYEGLLRDLV
+1472 GESAARYEELPRSLV

-1502 AARPPLEDAAF
+1502 AARPSLDDDAF

-1532 IARDRLALAASEL
+1532 TARDRLALAVSEL
-1545 DLDTAMGGAGYMEEA
+1545 GLDTAMGGAGYMEEA

-1580 GDLVCFSV
+1580 GDLVYYSV

-1639 LGTLTGDG
+1639 LRTLTGDD

-1670 AWELEAARQKL
+1670 AWKLEAERREL
-1681 LEAIRRELHQSKK
+1681 LEAIRRRLYESMKMKK
-1694 LSMGRA
+1694 
-1700 GG
+1700 

>member
-1 MVATIRNLTS
+1 MVATVRNLTS
-11 SSATVKYF
+11 SSATLEYF
-19 RYEAGYY
+19 RHDGGYY
-26 IGSDVDAGALRAK
+26 VGSKGDAGALHAK

-49 HGCGAEALG
+49 HGRGAEALG

-66 TRAFE
+66 SRAFDK
-71 RLLQG
+71 LLRG

-86 RVRHGGYE
+86 RVRHGGHE

-100 LTFSA
+100 LIFSA

-133 AVRATLDWVEET
+133 AVRSTLDWVEET
-145 FLETRGWDPETR
+145 LLETRGWDPETR

-163 APFMAAATFRHVA
+163 TPFMAAATFRHIA

-190 ANMTRNPEGRWRS
+190 ANMTRDPKGRWRS
-203 VDPVALHRN
+203 VDPIALHRN

-222 RLARNLIARGYSIVP
+222 RLARNLIAHGYSIVP

-260 TRRRE
+260 MRRRE
-265 ILAFVE
+265 ILAYVE

-313 FGGVSVSRSVDG
+313 FGAVSVSRSREG
-325 VSLQPAPSALEIV
+325 VSLPPAPSALEIV

-361 LGHSPGRHSLGE
+361 LGHSPGRHSLDE

-388 EAELRG
+388 EAQLRG

-415 KAGLGVGEALA
+415 KAGLGAGEALA

-470 TMLHHVWELA
+470 TMLRHVWELA
-480 GDRPVVGLAPEARAA
+480 GDRPVLGLAPEARAA

-528 LKQMFGGSLVVLDE
+528 LRQMFGGSLVVLDE

-601 RQRNPV
+601 RQRNPK

-626 LGSSMHEVAF
+626 LGSSMHEVPF
-636 DELGQAAARTWLAL
+636 DKLGQEAARIWLAL

-662 PTHAHRAEING
+662 PTHAHRADING
-673 TVRAALADEG
+673 TVRAELADEG
-683 VLRGKALLIERL
+683 VLRGKALTIERL

-706 DARNY
+706 DVRNY
-711 REGDAVVFHQDMVN
+711 REGDAVMFHQDMVN

-736 TGIEGE
+736 TGIEGD

-752 PRHIKPAGQV
+752 PRHIKPAGRV

-783 WTRNDHGRG
+783 WTRNDHGRE
-792 LINGERAEVAAIARG
+792 LVNGERAEVAAIARG

-834 WSSTVRGAQGSTADE
+834 WSSSVRGAQGSTADG

-908 PIEMDV
+908 PIETDV
-914 QALAQRIPQKAPL
+914 QVLARRIPQKAPL

-936 LEARARRE
+936 VEARARRE

-952 GYDALMERVR
+952 GYDALMERAR
-962 ALAEQPDLPAA
+962 ALTERPDLPAA
-973 TRDILDGLLAYDRAC
+973 TQEVLDGLLAYDRAC
-988 RESDAAAREFLGLLD
+988 RE
-1003 AHTETRR
+1003 
-1010 GLEEAAGS
+1010 
-1018 ARRTIAGL
+1018 
-1026 EGYGDWRALSE
+1026 GYGDWRAYSA
-1037 RLIASGEA
+1037 RLIANGEA
-1045 LLADLGARA
+1045 LLAELGARA

-1075 DAHRAFERLRD
+1075 DAHRAFETLRD
-1086 EVTAWAEEEDT
+1086 EVTARAAEEDT
-1097 IPFYAEGH
+1097 IPYYAEGH
-1105 DALLKSARALAGMAD
+1105 DALLESARALAAIAD
-1120 LPAHALEAAEEV
+1120 LPAHALEAAGEV

-1139 ERRRAKIDALRA
+1139 ERRRAEIDTLRA
-1151 EATRLLKERGEM
+1151 EAAGLLQERGEM
-1163 EVALSEVPEDQ
+1163 EAALNEVPENE
-1174 LVPYTEG
+1174 LVPPTERP
-1181 ADYAAWSARCEAAA
+1181 DYAAWSARCEAAA
-1195 ERWQAMRD
+1195 ERWHAIRD
-1203 DVDTWDPH
+1203 EADTWDPH
-1211 LDRPGVGTAALE
+1211 LDRLGDGKAAFE
-1223 ADLARLGEL
+1223 ANLDRLGDL
-1232 RGHDEAWAELCVM
+1232 RGHDETWAELYAMRRDIV
-1245 HSGIAERA
+1245 ERA
-1253 RAEGKATFDLPEWN
+1253 REERTAAFDLPEWD
-1267 ELADKAGALLARPG
+1267 EFAGKARKLAARPG
-1281 LPEAAARGAK
+1281 LPEAAARAAK
-1291 AVLDYDR
+1291 AVLDYDSR
-1298 RCREVDAFLE
+1298 YRFLP
-1308 GAEAHGARWDALRA
+1308 GAEAHGERWDALRA
-1322 EAARRGENVS
+1322 EAARRGDNVS
-1332 IIDLPGYAPL
+1332 IIDLPDYAPM
-1342 TEAEQTLRETG
+1342 TEAERALHATG
-1353 EAMLADGGGP
+1353 EAMLA
-1363 QLTRVPDGAKRAA
+1363 
-1376 AALERLESHALLD
+1376 
-1389 RCVAAMNGLMES
+1389 
-1401 AGVAWASFPGDPPHK
+1401 
-1416 AFDDAEE
+1416 
-1423 LAKERGLEDEARRRL
+1423 
-1438 EAAIEEQAALLAR
+1438 
-1451 LAAIRQLLR
+1451 
-1460 DMEAL
+1460 
-1465 DRHEQEF
+1465 
-1472 GESAARYEGLLRDLV
+1472 
-1487 PGWEDWRAAHEAFPE
+1487 
-1502 AARPPLEDAAF
+1502 
-1513 EEFRQA
+1513 
-1519 RPDLVDEIREAVG
+1519 
-1532 IARDRLALAASEL
+1532 
-1545 DLDTAMGGAGYMEEA
+1545 GGAGRLH
-1560 GAWQLDADDFTNA
+1560 LD
-1573 CGRDAVK
+1573 R
-1580 GDLVCFSV
+1580 VCS
-1588 GADSLPGSDGEVRVI
+1588 
-1603 AELVT
+1603 
-1608 RSAKMSDLDDPC
+1608 
-1620 TLETRWRSDGGPGG
+1620 
-1634 QITVP
+1634 Q
-1639 LGTLTGDG
+1639 
-1647 CTRAV
+1647 
-1652 RGPGD
+1652 
-1657 DDEAARSWAVDEQ
+1657 
-1670 AWELEAARQKL
+1670 
-1681 LEAIRRELHQSKK
+1681 
-1694 LSMGRA
+1694 
-1700 GG
+1700 

>member
-1 MVATIRNLTS
+1 MVTTVRNLTS
-11 SSATVKYF
+11 SSATVQYF

-26 IGSDVDAGALRAK
+26 IGSKGDAEALRAK

-145 FLETRGWDPETR
+145 LLETRGWDPETR

-163 APFMAAATFRHVA
+163 APFMAAALFRHVA

-190 ANMTRNPEGRWRS
+190 ANMTRDPKGRWRS
-203 VDPVALHRN
+203 VDPIALHRN

-260 TRRRE
+260 MRRRE
-265 ILAFVE
+265 ILAYVE

-313 FGGVSVSRSVDG
+313 FGAVSISRSVEG
-325 VSLQPAPSALEIV
+325 VSLPPAPSALEIV

-415 KAGLGVGEALA
+415 KAGLGAGEALA

-470 TMLHHVWELA
+470 TMLRHVWELA
-480 GDRPVVGLAPEARAA
+480 GDRPVLGLAPEARAA

-528 LKQMFGGSLVVLDE
+528 LRQMFGGSLVVLDE

-636 DELGQAAARTWLAL
+636 DELGEAAARTWLAL

-662 PTHAHRAEING
+662 PTHAHRADING

-683 VLRGKALLIERL
+683 VLRGKALTIERL

-706 DARNY
+706 DVRNY

-742 RVALRHPDGG
+742 RVVLRHPDGR
-752 PRHIKPAGQV
+752 PRHIKPAGRV
-762 RYDLEVYETR
+762 RYDLDVYETR

-783 WTRNDHGRG
+783 WTRNDHGRE
-792 LINGERAEVAAIARG
+792 LVNGERAEVAAIARG

-834 WSSTVRGAQGSTADE
+834 WSSTVRGAQGSTADG

-908 PIEMDV
+908 PIETDV
-914 QALAQRIPQKAPL
+914 QVLARRIPQKAPL

-936 LEARARRE
+936 VEARARRE

-952 GYDALMERVR
+952 GYDALLERAR
-962 ALAEQPDLPAA
+962 ALTERPDLPAA
-973 TRDILDGLLAYDRAC
+973 TREVLDGLLAYDRAC
-988 RESDAAAREFLGLLD
+988 REGDAAAREFLGLLD
-1003 AHTETRR
+1003 AHAETRR
-1010 GLEEAAGS
+1010 VLEEAAG
-1018 ARRTIAGL
+1018 AAGRAIAGL
-1026 EGYGDWRALSE
+1026 EGYGDWRAYSG
-1037 RLIASGEA
+1037 RLIANGEA
-1045 LLADLGARA
+1045 LLAELGARA

-1060 IRDGLGRLPALHAFD
+1060 IRDGLGRLPALHALD
-1075 DAHRAFERLRD
+1075 DAHRAFETLRD
-1086 EVTAWAEEEDT
+1086 EVTARAAEEDT
-1097 IPFYAEGH
+1097 IPYYAEGH

-1120 LPAHALEAAEEV
+1120 LPAHAREAAEEV
-1132 IAEAEAC
+1132 IADAKAC
-1139 ERRRAKIDALRA
+1139 ERRRAEIDALRA
-1151 EATRLLKERGEM
+1151 EAARLLKERGEM
-1163 EVALSEVPEDQ
+1163 EAAFREDPANR
-1174 LVPYTEG
+1174 LVPTTEG
-1181 ADYAAWSARCEAAA
+1181 ADYAAWSARCEAA
-1195 ERWQAMRD
+1195 EKRWKAMHD
-1203 DVDTWDPH
+1203 DADTWDPH
-1211 LDRPGVGTAALE
+1211 LARLGDGKAALE
-1223 ADLARLGEL
+1223 ADMDRLGDL
-1232 RGHDEAWAELCVM
+1232 RGHDKAWAELYAMRSDIV
-1245 HSGIAERA
+1245 ERA
-1253 RAEGKATFDLPEWN
+1253 RAEGKVTFDLPEWN

-1281 LPEAAARGAK
+1281 LPEAAARGAR
-1291 AVLDYDR
+1291 AVLDYDS
-1298 RCREVDAFLE
+1298 RCRFLPS
-1308 GAEAHGARWDALRA
+1308 AEAHGARWDALRA
-1322 EAARRGENVS
+1322 EAARGENVS

-1342 TEAEQTLRETG
+1342 TEAERALRAVG
-1353 EAMLADGGGP
+1353 EAMLAGGGGP
-1363 QLTRVPDGAKRAA
+1363 HLDRVPDGAKRAA
-1376 AALERLESHALLD
+1376 TAQERLESHALLD
-1389 RCVAAMNGLMES
+1389 RCVAAMNGLEEA

-1438 EAAIEEQAALLAR
+1438 EAAIEEQAVLLAR

-1465 DRHEQEF
+1465 DRLEQEF
-1472 GESAARYEGLLRDLV
+1472 VESAAQYEGLLRDLV
-1487 PGWEDWRAAHEAFPE
+1487 PGWGDWRAAHEAFPE
-1502 AARPPLEDAAF
+1502 AARPPLEDTAF

-1519 RPDLVDEIREAVG
+1519 RPDLADQIREAVG
-1532 IARDRLALAASEL
+1532 TARDRLALAASEL

-1588 GADSLPGSDGEVRVI
+1588 GADSLPGSDGEEREVRVI

-1652 RGPGD
+1652 RPPGD

-1670 AWELEAARQKL
+1670 EWELEAARREL
-1681 LEAIRRELHQSKK
+1681 LEAIRRERHESK
-1694 LSMGRA
+1694 SMKM
-1700 GG
+1700 

>member
-66 TRAFE
+66 SRAFE

-133 AVRATLDWVEET
+133 AVRSTLDWVEET
-145 FLETRGWDPETR
+145 LLETRGWDPETR

-190 ANMTRNPEGRWRS
+190 ANMTRDPKGRWRS
-203 VDPVALHRN
+203 VDPIALHRN

-260 TRRRE
+260 MRRRE
-265 ILAFVE
+265 ILAYVE
-271 DRGWDGSEAQRQIAT
+271 DRGWNGSEAQRQIAT

-313 FGGVSVSRSVDG
+313 FGAVSVSRSREG
-325 VSLQPAPSALEIV
+325 VSLPPAPSALEIV

-388 EAELRG
+388 EAQLRG

-415 KAGLGVGEALA
+415 KAGLGAGEALA

-470 TMLHHVWELA
+470 TMLRHVWELA
-480 GDRPVVGLAPEARAA
+480 GDRPVLGLAPEARAA

-528 LKQMFGGSLVVLDE
+528 LKQMFGGSVVVLDE

-636 DELGQAAARTWLAL
+636 DELGEEAARIWLAL
-650 APEARERTLLLA
+650 APEARDRTLLLA

-673 TVRAALADEG
+673 TIRAALADEG
-683 VLRGKALLIERL
+683 VLRGKALTIERL

-706 DARNY
+706 DVRNY
-711 REGDAVVFHQDMVN
+711 REGDAVMFHQDMVN

-752 PRHIKPAGQV
+752 PRHIKPAGRV

-820 LRADDPQLRHIDYA
+820 LRAEDPQLRHIDYA
-834 WSSTVRGAQGSTADE
+834 WSSTVRGAQGSTADG

-962 ALAEQPDLPAA
+962 ALAERPDLPAA
-973 TRDILDGLLAYDRAC
+973 TREVLDGLLAYDRAC
-988 RESDAAAREFLGLLD
+988 REGDAAAREFLGLLA
-1003 AHTETRR
+1003 AHAETRR
-1010 GLEEAAGS
+1010 GLEEAAG
-1018 ARRTIAGL
+1018 AAGRAIAGL
-1026 EGYGDWRALSE
+1026 EGYGDWRALSA
-1037 RLIASGEA
+1037 RLIANGEA
-1045 LLADLGARA
+1045 LLAELGARA
-1054 GDAGGE
+1054 GMRAGRSATVSGGS
-1060 IRDGLGRLPALHAFD
+1060 RPCTPRRCAP
-1075 DAHRAFERLRD
+1075 RLRD
-1086 EVTAWAEEEDT
+1086 AAGRGHGTGGGG
-1097 IPFYAEGH
+1097 GH
-1105 DALLKSARALAGMAD
+1105 DPVLRRG
-1120 LPAHALEAAEEV
+1120 P
-1132 IAEAEAC
+1132 
-1139 ERRRAKIDALRA
+1139 RRAPR
-1151 EATRLLKERGEM
+1151 
-1163 EVALSEVPEDQ
+1163 
-1174 LVPYTEG
+1174 
-1181 ADYAAWSARCEAAA
+1181 
-1195 ERWQAMRD
+1195 
-1203 DVDTWDPH
+1203 
-1211 LDRPGVGTAALE
+1211 
-1223 ADLARLGEL
+1223 
-1232 RGHDEAWAELCVM
+1232 
-1245 HSGIAERA
+1245 ERA
-1253 RAEGKATFDLPEWN
+1253 G
-1267 ELADKAGALLARPG
+1267 AGGNGGPAGPCPG
-1281 LPEAAARGAK
+1281 SGRGGHRRGDGVRTAPRG
-1291 AVLDYDR
+1291 DR
-1298 RCREVDAFLE
+1298 
-1308 GAEAHGARWDALRA
+1308 G
-1322 EAARRGENVS
+1322 AARRGDHASE
-1332 IIDLPGYAPL
+1332 GAW
-1342 TEAEQTLRETG
+1342 R
-1353 EAMLADGGGP
+1353 DGGRPQRGSGGP
-1363 QLTRVPDGAKRAA
+1363 AGPLHRRHGLCRLVGALRGGGRT
-1376 AALERLESHALLD
+1376 L
-1389 RCVAAMNGLMES
+1389 
-1401 AGVAWASFPGDPPHK
+1401 AGD
-1416 AFDDAEE
+1416 
-1423 LAKERGLEDEARRRL
+1423 ARRAGYLGPPSRSS
-1438 EAAIEEQAALLAR
+1438 R
-1451 LAAIRQLLR
+1451 GRQ
-1460 DMEAL
+1460 
-1465 DRHEQEF
+1465 
-1472 GESAARYEGLLRDLV
+1472 
-1487 PGWEDWRAAHEAFPE
+1487 
-1502 AARPPLEDAAF
+1502 
-1513 EEFRQA
+1513 
-1519 RPDLVDEIREAVG
+1519 
-1532 IARDRLALAASEL
+1532 
-1545 DLDTAMGGAGYMEEA
+1545 GGARSRSGSA
-1560 GAWQLDADDFTNA
+1560 RGASRPRR
-1573 CGRDAVK
+1573 GMGEVVRDARRHRGTGPRGGQ
-1580 GDLVCFSV
+1580 GDVRPAGMGRVCRQ
-1588 GADSLPGSDGEVRVI
+1588 GGRALGT
-1603 AELVT
+1603 A
-1608 RSAKMSDLDDPC
+1608 RSS
-1620 TLETRWRSDGGPGG
+1620 RGGGPGG
-1634 QITVP
+1634 QGDSGLRPP
-1639 LGTLTGDG
+1639 LPRGRRLPRRRRGARGALG
-1647 CTRAV
+1647 CA
-1652 RGPGD
+1652 
-1657 DDEAARSWAVDEQ
+1657 
-1670 AWELEAARQKL
+1670 
-1681 LEAIRRELHQSKK
+1681 
-1694 LSMGRA
+1694 A
-1700 GG
+1700 GGGGAR

>member
-11 SSATVKYF
+11 SSATLEYF
-19 RYEAGYY
+19 RHEAGYY
-26 IGSDVDAGALRAK
+26 IGSKGDAEALRAK

-49 HGCGAEALG
+49 HGSGLEALG

-66 TRAFE
+66 SRVFE
-71 RLLQG
+71 ELLQG

-86 RVRHGGYE
+86 RVRNGEHE
-94 RRPGFD
+94 HRPGFD

-120 PRGDRSVVRAHDE
+120 PRGDRSVVREHDE
-133 AVRATLDWVEET
+133 AVRATLDWAEET
-145 FLETRGWDPETR
+145 FLETRGWDPETGR
-157 QRPRVK
+157 RPRVK
-163 APFMAAATFRHVA
+163 APFMAAALFRHVA

-190 ANMTRNPEGRWRS
+190 VNVTRDADGRWRS
-203 VDPVALHRN
+203 VDPVALHRY

-222 RLARNLIARGYSIVP
+222 QLARNLIARGYSIVP

-247 IAGLGRELCEAFS
+247 IAGLGRELCDAFS

-265 ILAFVE
+265 ILAYVE
-271 DRGWDGSEAQRQIAT
+271 DRGWNGSEAQRQIAT

-295 PLQAMLRTL
+295 PLQGMLRTL

-313 FGGVSVSRSVDG
+313 FGAISVSRSREG
-325 VSLQPAPSALEIV
+325 VSLPPVPSALEIV

-352 AERELEALA
+352 PERELEALA
-361 LGHSPGRHSLGE
+361 LSHSPGRHSLGE

-388 EAELRG
+388 EAQLRG

-415 KAGLGVGEALA
+415 KAGLGAGEALA
-426 GADEVA
+426 GAGEVA

-441 AGQQEAV
+441 AGQEEAV

-470 TMLHHVWELA
+470 TMLRHVRELA
-480 GDRPVVGLAPEARAA
+480 GGRPVLGLAPEARAA

-515 CGSALGDDRAEDR
+515 CGSALGDDGAEDR

-636 DELGQAAARTWLAL
+636 DELGQEAARTWLAL

-673 TVRAALADEG
+673 TIRAALADEG
-683 VLRGKALLIERL
+683 GLRGKALTIERL

-701 RAEKG
+701 GAEKG
-706 DARNY
+706 DVRNY
-711 REGDAVVFHQDMVN
+711 REGDAVMFHQDMVN
-725 YRVRKDEALTV
+725 YRVKKDEALTV

-742 RVALRHPDGG
+742 RVLLRHPDGG
-752 PRHIKPAGQV
+752 PRHIKPAGGV

-772 PIEIRA
+772 PIEVRA

-783 WTRNDHGRG
+783 WTRNDHGRE
-792 LINGERAEVAAIARG
+792 LVNGERAEVAAIARG

-834 WSSTVRGAQGSTADE
+834 WSSTVRSAQGSTADG

-914 QALAQRIPQKAPL
+914 QALAQGIPLKGRICTAD
-927 WTPGEEWAA
+927 EEWAA
-936 LEARARRE
+936 VEARARRE
-944 GTVAFRAE
+944 GTVAFRAD

-973 TRDILDGLLAYDRAC
+973 TQDVLDGLLAYDRAC
-988 RESDAAAREFLGLLD
+988 REGDAAAREFLGLLA
-1003 AHTETRR
+1003 AHAETRR
-1010 GLEEAAGS
+1010 GLEEAAGAA
-1018 ARRTIAGL
+1018 ARAIAGL
-1026 EGYGDWRALSE
+1026 DGYGDWRALSAP
-1037 RLIASGEA
+1037 LIANGEA

-1060 IRDGLGRLPALHAFD
+1060 IRDALGQLPALHTLD
-1075 DAHRAFERLRD
+1075 DAHRAFDRLRD
-1086 EVTAWAEEEDT
+1086 EVTARAAAEDT
-1097 IPFYAEGH
+1097 IPYYAEGH
-1105 DALLKSARALAGMAD
+1105 DALLESARALAGMAD
-1120 LPAHALEAAEEV
+1120 LPAHALEAAGEV
-1132 IAEAEAC
+1132 IAEATAC
-1139 ERRRAKIDALRA
+1139 EGRRAEIVALRA
-1151 EATRLLKERGEM
+1151 EATVLLKERGEM
-1163 EVALSEVPEDQ
+1163 EAALSEVPEDQ
-1174 LVPYTEG
+1174 LVPYTRD
-1181 ADYAAWSARCEAAA
+1181 ADYADWSARCGAAA
-1195 ERWQAMRD
+1195 ERWQAMRGD
-1203 DVDTWDPH
+1203 ADTWDPH
-1211 LDRPGVGTAALE
+1211 LDRLGVGKAALE
-1223 ADLARLGEL
+1223 ADVKKLGDL
-1232 RGHDEAWAELCVM
+1232 RGHDEAWAKLCVM
-1245 HSGIAERA
+1245 HGGIAERA
-1253 RAEGKATFDLPEWN
+1253 RAEGKATFDQPEWDAFAN
-1267 ELADKAGALLARPG
+1267 KAGALLARHG
-1281 LPEAAARGAK
+1281 LPEAAARGAR
-1291 AVLDYDR
+1291 AILDYDR

-1308 GAEAHGARWDALRA
+1308 AAEAHGARWDALRA
-1322 EAARRGENVS
+1322 EAATGENVS
-1332 IIDLPGYAPL
+1332 IVDLPGYAPL
-1342 TEAEQTLRETG
+1342 TEAERALHATG
-1353 EAMLADGGGP
+1353 EAMLADGGSP
-1363 QLTRVPDGAKRAA
+1363 QLTRVQDGA
-1376 AALERLESHALLD
+1376 ALVTTAQERLESHALLD

-1401 AGVAWASFPGDPPHK
+1401 AGGAWPSFPGDPLGETVE
-1416 AFDDAEE
+1416 DAEE

-1438 EAAIEEQAALLAR
+1438 EAAIEEQAALLAQ
-1451 LAAIRQLLR
+1451 LAAIRQILR

-1465 DRHEQEF
+1465 DRHEQEL
-1472 GESAARYEGLLRDLV
+1472 GESAARYEELPRSLV
-1487 PGWEDWRAAHEAFPE
+1487 PGWEGWRAAHEAFPE
-1502 AARPPLEDAAF
+1502 AARPPLDDAAF

-1532 IARDRLALAASEL
+1532 AARDRLALAASEL

-1560 GAWQLDADDFTNA
+1560 GAWRLDADDFTNA

-1588 GADSLPGSDGEVRVI
+1588 GAASLPGSDGEVRVI

-1608 RSAKMSDLDDPC
+1608 RSAKKSDLDDPC
-1620 TLETRWRSDGGPGG
+1620 TLETLWRSDGGPGG

-1639 LGTLTGDG
+1639 LRTLTGDD
-1647 CTRAV
+1647 CARAV

-1670 AWELEAARQKL
+1670 AWKLEAARRQ
-1681 LEAIRRELHQSKK
+1681 AMRRERHLSEKH
-1694 LSMGRA
+1694 SMGRA
-1700 GG
+1700 GW

>member
-11 SSATVKYF
+11 SSATVEYF
-19 RYEAGYY
+19 RHEAGYY
-26 IGSDVDAGALRAK
+26 IGLKGDAEALRAK
-39 REEHREASAW
+39 GEEHREASAW
-49 HGCGAEALG
+49 HGSGLEALG

-66 TRAFE
+66 SRAFE
-71 RLLQG
+71 ELLQG

-86 RVRHGGYE
+86 RVRHGGHE
-94 RRPGFD
+94 HRPGFD

-120 PRGDRSVVRAHDE
+120 SRGDRLVKQAHDE
-133 AVRATLDWVEET
+133 AVRATLNWVEKT
-145 FLETRGWDPETR
+145 FLETRGWDPETGR
-157 QRPRVK
+157 RPRVK
-163 APFMAAATFRHVA
+163 APFMAAALFRHIA

-190 ANMTRNPEGRWRS
+190 INVTRDADGRWRS

-222 RLARNLIARGYSIVP
+222 QLARNLIARKYSIVP

-247 IAGLGRELCEAFS
+247 IAGLGRELCDAFS

-265 ILAFVE
+265 ILAYVE
-271 DRGWDGSEAQRQIAT
+271 DRGWNGSEAQRQIAT

-295 PLQAMLRTL
+295 PLKAMLRTL
-304 WRERAESLG
+304 WRERAEALG
-313 FGGVSVSRSVDG
+313 FGAISVSRSREG
-325 VSLQPAPSALEIV
+325 VSLPPVPSALEIV

-352 AERELEALA
+352 PERELEALA
-361 LGHSPGRHSLGE
+361 LSHSPGRHSLDE
-373 IREAVAWMVRDGHLV
+373 IRKAVASMVRDGHLV
-388 EAELRG
+388 EAQLRG

-415 KAGLGVGEALA
+415 KAGLGAGEALA

-441 AGQQEAV
+441 AGQEEAV

-470 TMLHHVWELA
+470 TMLRHVRELA
-480 GDRPVVGLAPEARAA
+480 GERPVLGLAPEARAA

-515 CGSALGDDRAEDR
+515 CGSALGDEGAEDR
-528 LKQMFGGSLVVLDE
+528 LRQMFGGSLVVLDE

-614 SRSGEPGKAVEL
+614 ARSGEPGKAVEL

-636 DELGQAAARTWLAL
+636 DELGQEAARIWLAL

-662 PTHAHRAEING
+662 LTHALRAEING

-683 VLRGKALLIERL
+683 VLRGKALTIERL

-701 RAEKG
+701 GAEKG
-706 DARNY
+706 DVRNY
-711 REGDAVVFHQDMVN
+711 REGDAVMFHQDMVN
-725 YRVRKDEALTV
+725 YRVKKDEALTV

-742 RVALRHPDGG
+742 RVLLRHPDGG
-752 PRHIKPAGQV
+752 PRHIKPAGGV
-762 RYDLEVYETR
+762 RHDLEVFETR

-783 WTRNDHGRG
+783 WTRNDNGRE
-792 LINGERAEVAAIARG
+792 LINGEQAEVAAIARG

-820 LRADDPQLRHIDYA
+820 LQADDPQLRHIDYA
-834 WSSTVRGAQGSTADE
+834 WSSTVRGAQGSTADG
-849 VIAVLDTSQ
+849 VIAVLDSSQ

-914 QALAQRIPQKAPL
+914 QALAQRIPLKGRIC
-927 WTPGEEWAA
+927 TPDEEWAA
-936 LEARARRE
+936 VEARARRE

-973 TRDILDGLLAYDRAC
+973 TREVLDRLLAYDRAC
-988 RESDAAAREFLGLLD
+988 REGDAAAREFLGLLA
-1003 AHTETRR
+1003 AHAETRR
-1010 GLEEAAGS
+1010 GLEEAAG
-1018 ARRTIAGL
+1018 AAGRAIAGL
-1026 EGYGDWRALSE
+1026 EGYGDWRALSA
-1037 RLIASGEA
+1037 RLIANGEV
-1045 LLADLGARA
+1045 LLADLAARA

-1060 IRDGLGRLPALHAFD
+1060 IRDGLGRLPALHTLD
-1075 DAHRAFERLRD
+1075 DAHRAFDRLRD
-1086 EVTAWAEEEDT
+1086 EVTARAAAEDT
-1097 IPFYAEGH
+1097 IPYYAEGH
-1105 DALLKSARALAGMAD
+1105 DALLESARALAGMAD
-1120 LPAHALEAAEEV
+1120 LPAHALEAAGEV
-1132 IAEAEAC
+1132 IAEATAC
-1139 ERRRAKIDALRA
+1139 ERRRAEIVALRA
-1151 EATRLLKERGEM
+1151 EATQLLEKRGEM
-1163 EVALSEVPEDQ
+1163 EAALSEVPEDQ
-1174 LVPYTEG
+1174 LVPYTRD
-1181 ADYAAWSARCEAAA
+1181 ADYALWSADCEAAA

-1203 DVDTWDPH
+1203 EPDTWDPH
-1211 LDRPGVGTAALE
+1211 LDRPGVGKAALE
-1223 ADLARLGEL
+1223 ADLDRLGEL
-1232 RGHDEAWAELCVM
+1232 RGHDEAWAALCVM
-1245 HSGIAERA
+1245 HGGIAERA

-1281 LPEAAARGAK
+1281 LPEAAARGAR
-1291 AVLDYDR
+1291 AILDYDR
-1298 RCREVDAFLE
+1298 RCREVDAFLAS
-1308 GAEAHGARWDALRA
+1308 AEAHGARWDALRA
-1322 EAARRGENVS
+1322 EAARGENVS

-1342 TEAEQTLRETG
+1342 TEAEGALRETG
-1353 EAMLADGGGP
+1353 EAILADRTGTH
-1363 QLTRVPDGAKRAA
+1363 LTRVQDGAALVT

-1389 RCVAAMNGLMES
+1389 RCVAAMNGLEEA
-1401 AGVAWASFPGDPPHK
+1401 AGGAWPSFPGDSPHK
-1416 AFDDAEE
+1416 ALEDAEA

-1438 EAAIEEQAALLAR
+1438 EAAIEEQAALLAQ

-1472 GESAARYEGLLRDLV
+1472 GESAARYEELPRSLI
-1487 PGWEDWRAAHEAFPE
+1487 PGWEDFRAAHEAFPE

-1513 EEFRQA
+1513 EEFRQT
-1519 RPDLVDEIREAVG
+1519 RPDLVDQIREAVG

-1560 GAWQLDADDFTNA
+1560 GAWRLDADDFTNA

-1588 GADSLPGSDGEVRVI
+1588 GADALPGGDGEEREVRII

-1620 TLETRWRSDGGPGG
+1620 TLETLWRSDGGPTG
-1634 QITVP
+1634 QIRVP
-1639 LGTLTGDG
+1639 LGTLAGDG

-1670 AWELEAARQKL
+1670 AWKLEEQRREL
-1681 LEAIRRELHQSKK
+1681 LEAIRRERH
-1694 LSMGRA
+1694 LSMSMKM
-1700 GG
+1700 

>member
-11 SSATVKYF
+11 SSATLEYF
-19 RYEAGYY
+19 RHEAGYY
-26 IGSDVDAGALRAK
+26 IGSKGDAEALRAK

-49 HGCGAEALG
+49 HGSGLEALG

-66 TRAFE
+66 SRAFE
-71 RLLQG
+71 KLLQG

-94 RRPGFD
+94 RRPAFD

-105 PKSVSLAALLPTERH
+105 PKSVSLAGLLPTERH

-133 AVRATLDWVEET
+133 AVRATLDWVEEA

-163 APFMAAATFRHVA
+163 APYMAAATFRHIA

-190 ANMTRNPEGRWRS
+190 ANMTRDADGRWRS
-203 VDPVALHRN
+203 VDPMALHRN
-212 ARLIGAYYRD
+212 ARLIGAYYRN

-247 IAGLGRELCEAFS
+247 IAGLDRELCEAFS

-265 ILAFVE
+265 VLAYVE

-295 PLQAMLRTL
+295 PLQGMLRTL

-313 FGGVSVSRSVDG
+313 FGAVSVSRSREG
-325 VSLQPAPSALEIV
+325 VSLPPAPSALEIV

-352 AERELEALA
+352 PERELEALA
-361 LGHSPGRHSLGE
+361 LSHSPGRHSLGE

-388 EAELRG
+388 EAQLRG

-415 KAGLGVGEALA
+415 KAGLGAGEALA

-441 AGQQEAV
+441 AGQEEAV
-448 RTVLLSRDRIVGV
+448 RTVLLSRDRFVGV

-470 TMLHHVWELA
+470 TMLRHVWELA
-480 GDRPVVGLAPEARAA
+480 AGRPVVGLAPSAEAA

-502 GMNVRT
+502 GMSVRT

-515 CGSALGDDRAEDR
+515 CGSAIGDGRAEDR
-528 LKQMFGGSLVVLDE
+528 LKRMFGGALVVLDE
-542 ASLVSTDRM
+542 SSMVSTDQM
-551 GSLMRIAD
+551 VSLMRIAD
-559 RLGVARLVL
+559 RLGVARLAL
-568 VGDTGQ
+568 VGDTKQ
-574 LRAVEAGQPFLQL
+574 LRAVDAGQPFLLL

-594 VQMDEVR
+594 VEMDESR
-601 RQRNPV
+601 RQRDPK

-626 LGSSMHEVAF
+626 LGSSMHEVPF
-636 DELGQAAARTWLAL
+636 DELGEAAARIWLAL

-662 PTHAHRAEING
+662 PTHARRAEING
-673 TVRAALADEG
+673 TIRAELADEG
-683 VLRGKALLIERL
+683 VLRGKALTIERL

-706 DARNY
+706 DVRNY
-711 REGDAVVFHQDMVN
+711 REGDAVMFHQDMVN

-742 RVALRHPDGG
+742 RVALGHPDGK
-752 PRHIKPAGQV
+752 PRHIKPAGRV
-762 RYDLEVYETR
+762 RYYLDVYETR

-792 LINGERAEVAAIARG
+792 LINGEQAEVSAIARG

-834 WSSTVRGAQGSTADE
+834 WSSTVRGAQGSTADG

-914 QALAQRIPQKAPL
+914 QALARRIPEKGRI

-936 LEARARRE
+936 VEARARRE

-962 ALAEQPDLPAA
+962 ALAERPDLPAA
-973 TRDILDGLLAYDRAC
+973 AREVIDGLLAYDRAC
-988 RESDAAAREFLGLLD
+988 REGDPAAREFAALLG
-1003 AHTETRR
+1003 AHAGTRR
-1010 GLEEAAGS
+1010 GLERAAEEDVC
-1018 ARRTIAGL
+1018 AIAGL
-1026 EGYGDWRALSE
+1026 EGYGDWRALSA
-1037 RLIASGEA
+1037 RLIANGEA
-1045 LLADLGARA
+1045 LLAELGARA

-1060 IRDGLGRLPALHAFD
+1060 IRDGLGRLPALHALD
-1075 DAHRAFERLRD
+1075 DAHRAFETLRD
-1086 EVTAWAEEEDT
+1086 EVAARAATEDT

-1105 DALLKSARALAGMAD
+1105 DALLESARALAAMAD

-1132 IAEAEAC
+1132 IAEAKAC
-1139 ERRRAKIDALRA
+1139 ERRRAEIDALRA
-1151 EATRLLKERGEM
+1151 EA
-1163 EVALSEVPEDQ
+1163 
-1174 LVPYTEG
+1174 
-1181 ADYAAWSARCEAAA
+1181 
-1195 ERWQAMRD
+1195 
-1203 DVDTWDPH
+1203 
-1211 LDRPGVGTAALE
+1211 
-1223 ADLARLGEL
+1223 
-1232 RGHDEAWAELCVM
+1232 
-1245 HSGIAERA
+1245 
-1253 RAEGKATFDLPEWN
+1253 
-1267 ELADKAGALLARPG
+1267 
-1281 LPEAAARGAK
+1281 
-1291 AVLDYDR
+1291 
-1298 RCREVDAFLE
+1298 
-1308 GAEAHGARWDALRA
+1308 
-1322 EAARRGENVS
+1322 
-1332 IIDLPGYAPL
+1332 
-1342 TEAEQTLRETG
+1342 
-1353 EAMLADGGGP
+1353 
-1363 QLTRVPDGAKRAA
+1363 
-1376 AALERLESHALLD
+1376 SHALLD
-1389 RCVAAMNGLMES
+1389 RCVAAMEGLQE
-1401 AGVAWASFPGDPPHK
+1401 AADGAWASFPGDPPHK

-1423 LAKERGLEDEARRRL
+1423 LAKERGLEEEARRRL

-1451 LAAIRQLLR
+1451 LAAIRQLLG
-1460 DMEAL
+1460 DVEAL

-1472 GESAARYEGLLRDLV
+1472 GESAARCAAQHEELPRNLV
-1487 PGWEDWRAAHEAFPE
+1487 PGWEGWRAAHEAFLE
-1502 AARPPLEDAAF
+1502 AARPALEDATF

-1519 RPDLVDEIREAVG
+1519 RPDLADEIREAVG

-1545 DLDTAMGGAGYMEEA
+1545 DLDTVMSRAEHLEEA
-1560 GAWQLDADDFTNA
+1560 GARQLDADDFTIA

-1580 GDLVCFSV
+1580 GDLVYFSV
-1588 GADSLPGSDGEVRVI
+1588 GADALPAGDGEVRVI
-1603 AELVT
+1603 AEFVT
-1608 RSAKMSDLDDPC
+1608 RSAKMSERHDTC
-1620 TLETRWRSDGGPGG
+1620 TLEELWRSDGRPGE
-1634 QITVP
+1634 QIKVP
-1639 LGTLTGDG
+1639 LGTLAGDG

-1670 AWELEAARQKL
+1670 AWELEAARREL
-1681 LEAIRRELHQSKK
+1681 LEAIRRELRQSRK
-1694 LSMGRA
+1694 LSM
-1700 GG
+1700 

>member
-66 TRAFE
+66 SRAFE

-145 FLETRGWDPETR
+145 LLETRGWDPETR

-163 APFMAAATFRHVA
+163 APFMAAALFRHVA

-190 ANMTRNPEGRWRS
+190 ANVTRDADGRWRS

-247 IAGLGRELCEAFS
+247 IAGFGRELREAFS

-265 ILAFVE
+265 ILAYVE
-271 DRGWDGSEAQRQIAT
+271 DRGWNGSEAQRQIAT

-295 PLQAMLRTL
+295 PLQGMLRTL
-304 WRERAESLG
+304 WRERAEVLG
-313 FGGVSVSRSVDG
+313 FGAVSVSRSREG
-325 VSLQPAPSALEIV
+325 VSLPPAPSALEIV

-352 AERELEALA
+352 PERELEALA
-361 LGHSPGRHSLGE
+361 LGHSPGQHSLGE

-388 EAELRG
+388 EAQLRG

-415 KAGLGVGEALA
+415 KAGLGAGEALA

-448 RTVLLSRDRIVGV
+448 RTVLLSRDHIVGV

-470 TMLHHVWELA
+470 TMLRHVWELA
-480 GDRPVVGLAPEARAA
+480 GDRPVLGLAPEARAA

-515 CGSALGDDRAEDR
+515 CGSAVGDDRAEDR
-528 LKQMFGGSLVVLDE
+528 LRQMFGGSVVVLDE

-587 QRAGMTT
+587 QRAGMST

-636 DELGQAAARTWLAL
+636 DELGQEAARIWLAL

-673 TVRAALADEG
+673 TIRAELADEG
-683 VLRGKALLIERL
+683 VLRGKALTIERL

-701 RAEKG
+701 GAEKG
-706 DARNY
+706 DVRNY
-711 REGDAVVFHQDMVN
+711 REGDAVMFHQDMVN

-736 TGIEGE
+736 TGIEGD
-742 RVALRHPDGG
+742 RVLLRHPDGG
-752 PRHIKPAGQV
+752 PRHIKPAGGV

-783 WTRNDHGRG
+783 WTRNDHGRE
-792 LINGERAEVAAIARG
+792 LNNGERAEVAAIARG

-834 WSSTVRGAQGSTADE
+834 WSSTVRGAQGSTADG

-914 QALAQRIPQKAPL
+914 QALAQRIPEKGRI
-927 WTPGEEWAA
+927 WTPDEEWAA
-936 LEARARRE
+936 VEARARRE

-952 GYDALMERVR
+952 GYDALMARAR

-973 TRDILDGLLAYDRAC
+973 TQEVLDGLLVYDRAC
-988 RESDAAAREFLGLLD
+988 REGDAAAREFLGLLA
-1003 AHTETRR
+1003 AHAGARR
-1010 GLEEAAGS
+1010 GLEEAAG
-1018 ARRTIAGL
+1018 AAGRAIAGL
-1026 EGYGDWRALSE
+1026 EGYGDWRALSA
-1037 RLIASGEA
+1037 RLIANGEA
-1045 LLADLGARA
+1045 LLAELGARA

-1060 IRDGLGRLPALHAFD
+1060 IRDGLGRLPALHTLD
-1075 DAHRAFERLRD
+1075 DAHRAFETLRD
-1086 EVTAWAEEEDT
+1086 EVTARAAEEDT
-1097 IPFYAEGH
+1097 IRYYAEGH
-1105 DALLKSARALAGMAD
+1105 DALLESARALAAMAD
-1120 LPAHALEAAEEV
+1120 LPAHARQAAGEV
-1132 IAEAEAC
+1132 IAEAGAC
-1139 ERRRAKIDALRA
+1139 ERRRAEIVALRA
-1151 EATRLLKERGEM
+1151 EATTLLKERGEM
-1163 EVALSEVPEDQ
+1163 EAALSEVPEDQ

-1181 ADYAAWSARCEAAA
+1181 MDYAAWSARCEAAA

-1203 DVDTWDPH
+1203 EPDTWNSH
-1211 LDRPGVGTAALE
+1211 LDRPGDGRAALE
-1223 ADLARLGEL
+1223 ADLDRLGEL
-1232 RGHDEAWAELCVM
+1232 RGHDEAWAKLYAM
-1245 HSGIAERA
+1245 HGGIAERA
-1253 RAEGKATFDLPEWN
+1253 RAENKATFDLPEWN

-1281 LPEAAARGAK
+1281 LPEAAARGGRAI
-1291 AVLDYDR
+1291 LDYDR

-1322 EAARRGENVS
+1322 EAARGENVS

-1342 TEAEQTLRETG
+1342 TEAERALRETG
-1353 EAMLADGGGP
+1353 EAILADRTGTH
-1363 QLTRVPDGAKRAA
+1363 LTPRVQDSAA
-1376 AALERLESHALLD
+1376 LATAALERLESHALLD
-1389 RCVAAMNGLMES
+1389 RCVAAMNGLNE
-1401 AGVAWASFPGDPPHK
+1401 AAVGAWASFPGDPLGETVE
-1416 AFDDAEE
+1416 DAEA

-1438 EAAIEEQAALLAR
+1438 EAAIEEQAALLAQ

-1472 GESAARYEGLLRDLV
+1472 GESAARYEELPRSLV

-1502 AARPPLEDAAF
+1502 AARPSLEDAAF

-1519 RPDLVDEIREAVG
+1519 RPDLVDQIREAVG
-1532 IARDRLALAASEL
+1532 VARDRLALAASEL

-1588 GADSLPGSDGEVRVI
+1588 GADALPGGDGEEREVRVI

-1608 RSAKMSDLDDPC
+1608 RSAKMSELHDPC
-1620 TLETRWRSDGGPGG
+1620 TLETLWRSDGGPGG

-1639 LGTLTGDG
+1639 LGTLAGDG

-1670 AWELEAARQKL
+1670 AWKLEAERREL
-1681 LEAIRRELHQSKK
+1681 LEAIRRRLYESMKMKK
-1694 LSMGRA
+1694 
-1700 GG
+1700 